1 MIFHEIR
8 LVGGL
13 FEKKYID
20 QRALN
25 KKHILR
31 EENNI
36 KSPNCVFCGKH
47 HLISSVSK
55 PTLHSSSWQFNWK
68 IYLSIYLPNILD
80 VECRCLTLKMT
91 MSTLAV
97 PWLFVTRCCQ
107 PQSFEIPN
115 EKSSSTSLTVQQHS
129 VRMQHKQTLQ
139 KHPKDIASLW

>member
-1 MIFHEIR
+1 VIFHEIR

-68 IYLSIYLPNILD
+68 IYLSIYLTSSMSNAD
-80 VECRCLTLKMT
+80 VYLHIKNDNVDPSRSMALCDQML
-91 MSTLAV
+91 SAPV
-97 PWLFVTRCCQ
+97 
-107 PQSFEIPN
+107 I
-115 EKSSSTSLTVQQHS
+115 
-129 VRMQHKQTLQ
+129 
-139 KHPKDIASLW
+139 